1 MYASAG
7 AQLAFHML
15 ILQKMHYAVNTIVNG
30 GLRRCK
36 GQLMRNGTITMD
48 GKISI

>member
-15 ILQKMHYAVNTIVNG
+15 ILQKMHYAVNTIVDG
-30 GLRRCK
+30 GL
-36 GQLMRNGTITMD
+36 LLHNGTITMD
-48 GKISI
+48 GKITI